1 MRLPLAQLSSWRNKH
16 SASKLCLL
24 IWFLPPNA
32 PPGHQR
38 SGRGVFRNVMRKEF
52 AGAANFLAVFF
63 VQIEAIDGG
72 YDRRRLW
79 STEATTDRRTK
90 SRHFHFIPSRR
101 YRRRCQNRL
110 CLRRHRRLF
119 SVGHHLAPADIFRLQ
134 IRNNIT
140 YKYELKKFK
149 LKILCIHVCPVN
161 IFEISRISSF
171 MYLTVSQNVPILC
184 RNWNKRS
191 SKYLSR
197 RA

>member
-1 MRLPLAQLSSWRNKH
+1 MLIIWEIFLLKERKCFYDYFKEPDTLCPPRSISQLRCHPKYPVDIVRLPLAQLSSWRNKH

-140 YKYELKKFK
+140 
-149 LKILCIHVCPVN
+149 
-161 IFEISRISSF
+161 
-171 MYLTVSQNVPILC
+171 
-184 RNWNKRS
+184 
-191 SKYLSR
+191 
-197 RA
+197 